1 VNEIVIAED
10 VLDASAVGPH
20 IARALEQIVGRYGS
34 TVLPHIEAA
43 VDALRT
49 SVGGA

>member
-1 VNEIVIAED
+1 LNGIVIADE
-10 VLDASAVGPH
+10 VLDADAVGPH
-20 IARALEQIVGRYGS
+20 IARALEQIVSRYGS